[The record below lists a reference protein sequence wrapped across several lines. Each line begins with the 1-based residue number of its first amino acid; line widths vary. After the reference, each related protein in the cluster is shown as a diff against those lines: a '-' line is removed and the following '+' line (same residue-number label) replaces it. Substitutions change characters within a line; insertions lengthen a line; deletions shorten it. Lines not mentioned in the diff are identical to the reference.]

1 MSPRR
6 LGDYDEG
13 YFRNLTLGGI
23 ILRLVGLVVALTL
36 VFGVV
41 GLGLGW
47 FKAGTDIISPAN
59 VKQQWQFAYDYS
71 ESLNAIG
78 SQWCTAKKAEDGETN
93 PDFKI
98 QRSSQRI
105 AVEQNYD
112 RVKAVYDARLADAFR
127 AKWVKPADVPD
138 RAPTL
143 QQTVAVLG
151 CVS

>member
-6 LGDYDEG
+6 LGDYNEG

-23 ILRLVGLVVALTL
+23 LLRLVGVVVVLSI
-36 VFGVV
+36 VFSVT
-41 GLGLGW
+41 GLALGW
-47 FKAGTDIISPAN
+47 WKAGTDIISPTN
-59 VKQQWQFAYDYS
+59 VKEQWRFAYDYN

-78 SQWCTAKKAEDGETN
+78 GQWCTAKKAEDAESN
-93 PDFKI
+93 PDAKI

-105 AVEQNYD
+105 AIEQNYD

-127 AKWVKPADVPD
+127 AKWVKPSDVPD

-143 QQTVAVLG
+143 IETVAALRCG
-151 CVS
+151 